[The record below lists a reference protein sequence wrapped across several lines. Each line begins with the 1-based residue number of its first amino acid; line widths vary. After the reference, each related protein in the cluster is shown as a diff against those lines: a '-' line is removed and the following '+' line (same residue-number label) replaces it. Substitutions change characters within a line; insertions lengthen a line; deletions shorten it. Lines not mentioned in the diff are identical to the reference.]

1 MDTIFIP
8 VISGTV
14 RQGRMNEPIAKF
26 IFEQVQ
32 QQLAFISE
40 LLWLAQTLKYSR
52 EKQQS
57 C

>member
-1 MDTIFIP
+1 MDTIFVP